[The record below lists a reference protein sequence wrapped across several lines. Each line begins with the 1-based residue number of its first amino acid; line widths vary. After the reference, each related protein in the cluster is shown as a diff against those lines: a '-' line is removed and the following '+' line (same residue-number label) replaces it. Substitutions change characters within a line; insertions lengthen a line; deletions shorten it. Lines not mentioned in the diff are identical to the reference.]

1 MCYTASK
8 TFAVRLNELMT
19 VNGFS
24 QNAVGCIISVPSQ
37 RIGEY
42 LESRDMPSCENVCKL
57 AKAFGV
63 STDYLL
69 GVDILQPAARGRND
83 MEHFKVPVT

>member
-1 MCYTASK
+1 MLHGK
-8 TFAVRLNELMT
+8 
-19 VNGFS
+19 
-24 QNAVGCIISVPSQ
+24 QNFCCATERADPSQ

-69 GVDILQPAARGRND
+69 GVDVLQPTARNKHD
-83 MEHFKVPVT
+83 IEHFKVPVT